1 MATVARAGG
10 AGRGRAL
17 FRSTLVVGTIRG
29 LDFGLSFLV
38 SVLLAG
44 RFGAGAQLDAFFLAR
59 RTTVG
64 FADTIRKLVIQ
75 VVMPSVV
82 ARVDRGGTLSVHGLP
97 RRMYAFVG
105 IFLGVTAV
113 GMLIPSLL
121 VTLFAPGFTGVRH
134 DLTATMMAI
143 MLPLLPVSV
152 VGSLLV
158 AVLQANRRY
167 WVSEG
172 NNLIQRGMLVA
183 VLAVAVPP
191 LGIVAGAWTMLA
203 AGIVGFAILV
213 AGSWSIVRRH
223 PSELLRRE
231 RPLEAVEGEPRD
243 TEADVPRV
251 GGGVAAA
258 VVLNVYLQLTSLL
271 DFAAASMVP
280 AGGVAALEYGAR
292 LVTLIPGLL
301 MSSLS
306 TVLLP
311 ELIREMQLRV
321 RDPELLA
328 RYQRL
333 VIFAQ
338 VPISIGMMLG
348 ADIIVRTLFARG
360 AFGEESVALASG
372 TCQGYALAQVFLAP
386 MTAITSAI
394 YADPRKSC
402 LKDLA
407 TVAVGGLAMRALA
420 IWIGASVAGAPGIA
434 WGAAASTFG
443 TAVLTHVVAR
453 RRFDD
458 IGFEGFARDVA
469 RIALCG
475 GLAAACG
482 WLFLANVAPFGS
494 VVLTLMRLALLGII
508 VILVYAG
515 AALVLRVPEV
525 LKLRA
530 VLQRAVAKRLGRG

>member
-1 MATVARAGG
+1 MATAAPGGGARAGQG
-10 AGRGRAL
+10 L
-17 FRSTLVVGTIRG
+17 LRSTLVVAAIRG
-29 LDFGLSFLV
+29 IDFGLSFLV

-64 FADTIRKLVIQ
+64 FADMIRKLVVQ
-75 VVMPSVV
+75 VLMPGVV
-82 ARVDRGGTLSVHGLP
+82 ARTDRGGALSIHGLP
-97 RRMYAFVG
+97 RRMSVFVVAFA
-105 IFLGVTAV
+105 LLTAV

-121 VTLFAPGFTGVRH
+121 VTLFAPGFHGLRH

-143 MLPLLPVSV
+143 MMPLLPLSV
-152 VGSLLV
+152 VGSMLV

-191 LGIVAGAWTMLA
+191 FGIVAGAWTMLA
-203 AGIVGFAILV
+203 AGVVGFAILI

-223 PSELLRRE
+223 PSELLRRDH
-231 RPLEAVEGEPRD
+231 AAEPRD
-243 TEADVPRV
+243 TESDVPSV

-258 VVLNVYLQLTSLL
+258 VVLNIYLQLTSLF

-280 AGGVAALEYGAR
+280 EGGVAALEYGSR

-306 TVLLP
+306 TVMLP
-311 ELIREMQLRV
+311 ELIREMQARV
-321 RDPELLA
+321 RDPQVLA
-328 RYQRL
+328 RYQRM

-338 VPISIGMMLG
+338 VPASIGMMLG
-348 ADIIVRTLFARG
+348 ADVIVHLLFGHG
-360 AFGEESVALASG
+360 AFGEESIARASG
-372 TCQGYALAQVFLAP
+372 ACQGYALAQVFLAP

-402 LKDLA
+402 LKDL
-407 TVAVGGLAMRALA
+407 TIIAVGGLTMRALA
-420 IWIGASVAGAPGIA
+420 IWVGASVAGAPGIA
-434 WGAAASTFG
+434 WGAAASTSA

-453 RRFDD
+453 RRFED
-458 IGFEGFARDVA
+458 IGFDGFGRDVA

-475 GLAAACG
+475 GVATGCA
-482 WLFLANVAPFGS
+482 WLFMANVGPFDAFL
-494 VVLTLMRLALLGII
+494 LTLARLCALGAI
-508 VILVYAG
+508 VVLVYAG
-515 AALVLRVPEV
+515 AALALRVPEV

-530 VLQRAVAKRLGRG
+530 TLERAVAKRLGRG

>member
-1 MATVARAGG
+1 MASIAP
-10 AGRGRAL
+10 AGRARRGKGL
-17 FRSTLVVGTIRG
+17 VRSTLVVAAIRG
-29 LDFGLSFLV
+29 IDFGLSFLV

-64 FADTIRKLVIQ
+64 FADMIRKLVVQ

-82 ARVDRGGTLSVHGLP
+82 ARVDRGGALSIHGLP

-105 IFLGVTAV
+105 VFLGVTAV

-134 DLTATMMAI
+134 DLTATMMQI
-143 MLPLLPVSV
+143 MMPLLPLSV

-191 LGIVAGAWTMLA
+191 LGIVAGAWTMLV
-203 AGIVGFAILV
+203 AGIVGFAILI

-231 RPLEAVEGEPRD
+231 KASEPRD
-243 TEADVPRV
+243 TESDVPSV

-258 VVLNVYLQLTSLL
+258 VVLNVYLQLTSLF

-280 AGGVAALEYGAR
+280 EGGVAALEYGAR

-306 TVLLP
+306 TVMLP
-311 ELIREMQLRV
+311 ELIREMQLKV
-321 RDPELLA
+321 RDPKVLA

-348 ADIIVRTLFARG
+348 ADIIVRTLFGRG
-360 AFGEESVALASG
+360 AFGDDSIALASG
-372 TCQGYALAQVFLAP
+372 ACQGYALAQVFLAP

-402 LKDLA
+402 LRDLSIIA
-407 TVAVGGLAMRALA
+407 IGGLVMRAVA
-420 IWIGASVAGAPGIA
+420 IWIGASLAGAPGIA
-434 WGAAASTFG
+434 WGAAGSTFA

-458 IGFEGFARDVA
+458 IGFEGFAQDVA

-475 GLAAACG
+475 GLAAGCG
-482 WLFLANVAPFGS
+482 WLFLANVEPFD
-494 VVLTLMRLALLGII
+494 LLPFKLLRLAGLGAI
-508 VILVYAG
+508 VVVVYA
-515 AALVLRVPEV
+515 AAAMAMQIPEV
-525 LKLRA
+525 LKVRTTLE
-530 VLQRAVAKRLGRG
+530 RAVAKRLGRA